1 MEVIKTI
8 SRVLALPLVL
18 LVVIYQKTFSPDHG
32 FMSVYYPHGYC
43 KFHPTCSEYAKQ
55 VLKKDGL
62 IGLLKIFTRIIKCRP
77 GTVGGLDPV

>member
-62 IGLLKIFTRIIKCRP
+62 IGLPKIFIRIIKCRP